1 MPHQSTRKKKALDRY
16 SDYVLYRMTDKT
28 HLYSRLQS
36 LARLVRSGVLCEVDN
51 DTAYRLVEA
60 FCFKR
65 YILTFLCLTCCCI
78 FSLNYCYLCLF
89 AFLLLLTCV
98 VTVLS
103 EKGEK
108 NVKVRVHAKIW
119 CVHDVHILI
128 LYSVESSK
136 LTLFQTSTGFYV
148 SAVQVF

>member
-28 HLYSRLQS
+28 HLDSRLQS

-65 YILTFLCLTCCCI
+65 YILT
-78 FSLNYCYLCLF
+78 
-89 AFLLLLTCV
+89 
-98 VTVLS
+98 LS
-103 EKGEK
+103 QT
-108 NVKVRVHAKIW
+108 R
-119 CVHDVHILI
+119 
-128 LYSVESSK
+128 SFR
-136 LTLFQTSTGFYV
+136 LFQIQSVGRRQF
-148 SAVQVF
+148 